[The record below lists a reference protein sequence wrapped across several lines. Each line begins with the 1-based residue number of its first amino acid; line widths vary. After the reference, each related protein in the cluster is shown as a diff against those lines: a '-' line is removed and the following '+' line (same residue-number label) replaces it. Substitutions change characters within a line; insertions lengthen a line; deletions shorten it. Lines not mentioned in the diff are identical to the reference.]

1 MPYMQTEISS
11 INLPYTNQKTIT
23 IMKKIILSAIAVCA
37 FGFVSAQE
45 PTMKIGASI
54 GMPMGDVKDFT
65 SLVVGADFAYLWP
78 MSDDLHVGATVGYL
92 TFMAKEFDTPIGK
105 IKPDDTA
112 FLPIAATG
120 QYSINENFFLGA
132 DLGYA
137 LAMSPSGADS
147 GMYYQPK
154 AGYQTEKF
162 EVYLGY
168 KGVAVS
174 GRSAN
179 SLSLGFNY
187 KF

>member
-1 MPYMQTEISS
+1 
-11 INLPYTNQKTIT
+11 
-23 IMKKIILSAIAVCA
+23 MKKIILSAIAVSV
-37 FGFVSAQE
+37 FGFVNAQE
-45 PTMKIGASI
+45 PIMKIGVNL

-65 SLVVGADFAYLWP
+65 SLVIGADLAYLWP
-78 MSDDLHVGATVGYL
+78 ISEDLHVGATVGYL
-92 TFMAKEFDTPIGK
+92 TFIAKEYNMPGIDGIDIPGIDIPSGGK

-112 FLPIAATG
+112 FLPIAATA

-137 LAMSPSGADS
+137 LAMAPSGADS

-154 AGYQTEKF
+154 VGYQMESL
-162 EVYLGY
+162 ELYIGY

-179 SLSLGFNY
+179 AISLGVFY